1 MTRSQKIL
9 TSSFT
14 LFIFSI
20 IGFQLCVFL
29 RPTLWPLVLDLA
41 FGFSAGLLVTGAGFR
56 FLGWFVPPL
65 LVALLCASPRA
76 LFGESGEAH
85 GWAMLALIG
94 LVVFGLPALGV
105 GTLLGYF
112 VRRFVTT

>member
-29 RPTLWPLVLDLA
+29 RPTLWPLLLDSA
-41 FGFSAGLLVTGAGFR
+41 FGFSVALLVPRAGFR
-56 FLGWFVPPL
+56 FLGWLAPPL
-65 LVALLCASPRA
+65 LVAFLCANPRA
-76 LFGESGEAH
+76 LFGGSGEAH
-85 GWAMLALIG
+85 GWAMLALIE
-94 LVVFGLPALGV
+94 LVVFGLAASGV
-105 GTLLGYF
+105 GTLFGFF